1 METTEKTPTT
11 ATTTQNASTTSQNYF
26 DLTGKVALV
35 TGASSGLGR
44 RFAKVLASQGADV
57 ALCARRRE
65 KLEALRDEITS
76 TYHTR
81 AQAYPLDVSDTDAI
95 NRVVDEIV
103 NDFGTI
109 DILVNNAGTSCAAPA
124 LEMKKTDWLR
134 VIDTNMNSV
143 FYMSQKVGR
152 VMANQ
157 RYGRIINMASV
168 HASVTMKTE
177 NISGDQLIAYVT
189 AKHGVKGIT
198 IALAAG
204 WAQYGI
210 TVNAIAPGYFDSEM
224 THAMLQAEGFKQTIH
239 AMTPM
244 DRPGQEG
251 ELDTALLYLASD
263 KSSYTTGQVLGVD
276 GGWTTL

>member
-81 AQAYPLDVSDTDAI
+81 AQAYLLDVSDTDAI

-124 LEMKKTDWLR
+124 LEMKKPT
-134 VIDTNMNSV
+134 
-143 FYMSQKVGR
+143 GC
-152 VMANQ
+152 
-157 RYGRIINMASV
+157 
-168 HASVTMKTE
+168 
-177 NISGDQLIAYVT
+177 
-189 AKHGVKGIT
+189 
-198 IALAAG
+198 AL
-204 WAQYGI
+204 
-210 TVNAIAPGYFDSEM
+210 S
-224 THAMLQAEGFKQTIH
+224 
-239 AMTPM
+239 TP
-244 DRPGQEG
+244 
-251 ELDTALLYLASD
+251 T
-263 KSSYTTGQVLGVD
+263 
-276 GGWTTL
+276 